1 MELLIPE
8 SGLIIWQL
16 ILFLVVLFV
25 LSKFVW
31 KPIINGIKQ
40 RETSIAESLESAEKA
55 REEMQNLKADNEKL
69 IQEAR
74 LERDKMLKEAKESAN
89 GMIEEARDK
98 AKKEGAKLIED
109 AKKAIDNEK
118 QLALSQVKEEAANL
132 SVQIAEKIL
141 RTQLKDEKEQKAL
154 VTEYMKEANLN

>member
-40 RETSIAESLESAEKA
+40 RETTIAESLESAERA

-89 GMIEEARDK
+89 SMIEEARDK
-98 AKKEGAKLIED
+98 AKKEGAKIIED

-141 RTQLKDEKEQKAL
+141 RTQLKDEKAQKEL